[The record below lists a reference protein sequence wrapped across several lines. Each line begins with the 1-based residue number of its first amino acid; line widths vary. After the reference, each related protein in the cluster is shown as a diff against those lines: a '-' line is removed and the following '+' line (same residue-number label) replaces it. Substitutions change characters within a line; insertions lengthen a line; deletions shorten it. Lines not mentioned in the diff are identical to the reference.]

1 MTSLPLLTLLLC
13 RGVSVILTEHSNCER
28 GYLRLVQHKLEKQL
42 EGVRVVISQED
53 RDPLAVV

>member
-1 MTSLPLLTLLLC
+1 MTCLPVVTLVLC

-28 GYLRLVQHKLEKQL
+28 GYLRLVQRKLEKQL
-42 EGVRVVISQED
+42 EGVEVVISRED

>member
-1 MTSLPLLTLLLC
+1 MTPLLC